1 MNGLSRRTGRKGVK
15 HMDAQKLDLYLM
27 SNQKYFPAEK
37 IPFIREKLA
46 ALDDSQFVVATA
58 IELKDPTVMLIISIF
73 LGGWGVD
80 RFMMGD
86 IGMGVLKLLTGGVC
100 GILWLVDV
108 ITIMNKVKEQNFN
121 NFMMVM

>member
-1 MNGLSRRTGRKGVK
+1 MGLPHGTGRKGVK
-15 HMDAQKLDLYLM
+15 HMDVQKLDLYLM
-27 SNQKYFPAEK
+27 SNQKYFPPEK

>member
-1 MNGLSRRTGRKGVK
+1 MGLSHGTGRKGVK

>member
-1 MNGLSRRTGRKGVK
+1 
-15 HMDAQKLDLYLM
+15 
-27 SNQKYFPAEK
+27 
-37 IPFIREKLA
+37 
-46 ALDDSQFVVATA
+46 
-58 IELKDPTVMLIISIF
+58 MLIISIF

>member
-1 MNGLSRRTGRKGVK
+1 
-15 HMDAQKLDLYLM
+15 M

-37 IPFIREKLA
+37 IPYIREKLM
-46 ALDDSQFVVATA
+46 ALDDSQFVVATS

-100 GILWLVDV
+100 GILWLIDV

-121 NFMMVM
+121 NFMMVL

>member
-1 MNGLSRRTGRKGVK
+1 
-15 HMDAQKLDLYLM
+15 MDAQKLDLYLM

>member
-1 MNGLSRRTGRKGVK
+1 MNGLSHGTGRKGVK